1 MNPLKFHNAQET
13 NLEQLSKR
21 GRCTWSKALK
31 ITLTLLPAMYLT
43 THTAALQPISNLG
56 YHLASIELS
65 LVSPCT
71 TTNT

>member
-21 GRCTWSKALK
+21 GRCGPKALK